1 MNDGVLVN
9 PVEQKSLLCGE
20 LLPKLRQ
27 DVECEGQ
34 RDHDGKDDQTPGRLT
49 DADPR
54 PAAGIRQ
61 CWWS

>member
-1 MNDGVLVN
+1 
-9 PVEQKSLLCGE
+9 VEQKSLLCGE

-61 CWWS
+61 CWWL